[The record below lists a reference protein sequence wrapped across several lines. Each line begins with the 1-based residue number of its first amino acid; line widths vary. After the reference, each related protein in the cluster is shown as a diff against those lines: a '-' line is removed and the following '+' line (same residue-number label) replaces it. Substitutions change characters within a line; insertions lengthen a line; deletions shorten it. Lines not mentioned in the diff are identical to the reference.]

1 MIGYLGM
8 RAEGY
13 IHRDIKSA
21 NILVGMDG
29 AARLCDLGFAT
40 LDENIKED
48 RLINVGSPLY
58 MAPEVIKGNEYSAK
72 GDIWALGLVLL

>member
-40 LDENIKED
+40 LD
-48 RLINVGSPLY
+48 
-58 MAPEVIKGNEYSAK
+58 AC
-72 GDIWALGLVLL
+72 